1 MDLGLRDACVVVA
14 GASRGIGRGIA
25 KRFAEEGARLALI
38 ARNEKGLEKT
48 AAQCQEL
55 GCREVIIAPADMSDS
70 QAVEVAFARIR
81 AAWSSVNVLI
91 NNAAN
96 SVGTHGTFEALS
108 SEAPYLETYN
118 RVTLG
123 YVRTTRAALPLLK
136 AAEWSRIV
144 NLGTSGS
151 GTGSPNLHVYLMAK
165 NAVISM
171 SRSQA
176 REFAPFGISVNVL
189 SPGGIMVEG
198 GNWGAVMNGYFAQ
211 HDLDPSNPYHAVE
224 LSSRQFGG
232 PKPWMDRYG
241 LIDEY
246 AHVAAFLGSRVN
258 SYMTGQN
265 VVVQGG
271 AND

>member
-1 MDLGLRDACVVVA
+1 MDLQLQDARVVVA

-25 KRFAEEGARLALI
+25 KRFASEGARLALI

-48 AAQCQEL
+48 AAQCREL
-55 GCREVIIAPADMSDS
+55 GCREVIIAQADLANSE
-70 QAVEVAFARIR
+70 AVESAFLWIR
-81 AAWSSVNVLI
+81 QAWSSVNVLI

-96 SVGTHGTFEALS
+96 SVGTHGSFEALAN
-108 SEAPYLETYN
+108 EALYLETYN

-136 AAEWSRIV
+136 AADWGRIV

-151 GTGSPNLHVYLMAK
+151 GTASPNLHVYLMAK

-198 GNWGAVMNGYFAQ
+198 GNWGEVMNGYFAE
-211 HDLDPSNPYHAVE
+211 HSLDPSNPQHAVE
-224 LSSRQFGG
+224 LSTRQFGG

-241 LIDEY
+241 LIEEY
-246 AHVAAFLGSRVN
+246 ANVIAFLGSKTN

-265 VVVQGG
+265 IVVQGG